1 MPVIQG
7 YCKIAHCV
15 NTFEDE
21 EAEEGSEDRRVAPF
35 PPEEFELVLI
45 SRRSVNRAGK
55 CTNTTESLRV
65 LCCPLAVFKKFL

>member
-21 EAEEGSEDRRVAPF
+21 EAEEGEDRRVAPF

-55 CTNTTESLRV
+55 CTSSTVSLRV
-65 LCCPLAVFKKFL
+65 IMSVVA